1 MTEKRWTVRKIILVA
16 VAVAVGIPVL
26 LVGLVVLYIAAWFH
40 AGALYSGDGEYRR
53 GVGEAAFQV
62 AFRPIDISKP
72 GRHRYRFTR
81 LGPSLNYSVGLRF
94 TDSQKHPI
102 QMDEYGR
109 PDLKVSQRPSAI
121 VAIALTN
128 ERREQVFSHKRRLT
142 EWSWLRNMAEIDE
155 KIIEVPIGGGSVRIE
170 RVGVGPDDGWGT
182 HFTPR
187 WFGKYELEVQVVEAD
202 ERAAALLATPVIE
215 GYGAWP

>member
-1 MTEKRWTVRKIILVA
+1 VIGKRWTLRRVILVA
-16 VAVAVGIPVL
+16 VGVVVGIPVL
-26 LVGLVVLYIAAWFH
+26 LIGFVVLYLAAWFH

-53 GVGEAAFQV
+53 GVGETAFQV
-62 AFRPIDISKP
+62 AFPPIDISKT
-72 GRHRYRFTR
+72 GRHRYKFTR
-81 LGPSLNYSVGLRF
+81 LGPSLNYAVGLRF
-94 TDSQKHPI
+94 MDSQKRPV

-109 PDLKVSQRPSAI
+109 PDLKVSQRPGAV
-121 VAIALTN
+121 VAVALTN
-128 ERREQVFSHKRRLT
+128 ERHEQVFSHKRRLT

-187 WFGKYELEVQVVEAD
+187 WFGKYELEIQVVEAD
-202 ERAAALLATPVIE
+202 KQAAALPATPVIE
-215 GYGAWP
+215 GYVAWP